1 MFFGKSPRFSHH
13 FLIFGSGTADVI
25 DKRLISRT
33 GNRVDTGT
41 SLREDGNDIA
51 LHFHFAVTTVSDLF
65 GNSVVRLPESILL
78 FCTIECILCEPPA
91 LL

>member
-33 GNRVDTGT
+33 GDRVDTGT
-41 SLREDGNDIA
+41 SLLEDGNDIA

-65 GNSVVRLPESILL
+65 GNSVDKFNKFFFIGSLELNL
-78 FCTIECILCEPPA
+78 QTFFFHF
-91 LL
+91 

>member
-33 GNRVDTGT
+33 GDRVDTGT

-65 GNSVVRLPESILL
+65 GNSVDKLNKFFFIGSLEMNLQT
-78 FCTIECILCEPPA
+78 FFFHF
-91 LL
+91 